1 MMRAASPG
9 LADGQGDNCDVGAAV
24 LLSATA
30 QLSGPDRYATAAVV
44 ANRFFPDADGAY
56 YASGEGYADALGGG
70 AAAAHRGWPLLLTAK
85 HNLPGAT
92 PTLGAERIVLGGPAA
107 VSEAV
112 RSQLDARRVA
122 GYDRYATAAAIARDA
137 FDSASVAYLATGLNF
152 PDALAGAP
160 AAARDNAPLLLVA
173 SDCVTATT
181 RDTFVALGVTSRV
194 VLGGNAVSND
204 AAQLTAC

>member
-1 MMRAASPG
+1 M
-9 LADGQGDNCDVGAAV
+9 
-24 LLSATA
+24 
-30 QLSGPDRYATAAVV
+30 
-44 ANRFFPDADGAY
+44 
-56 YASGEGYADALGGG
+56 
-70 AAAAHRGWPLLLTAK
+70 
-85 HNLPGAT
+85 
-92 PTLGAERIVLGGPAA
+92 LGGPAA